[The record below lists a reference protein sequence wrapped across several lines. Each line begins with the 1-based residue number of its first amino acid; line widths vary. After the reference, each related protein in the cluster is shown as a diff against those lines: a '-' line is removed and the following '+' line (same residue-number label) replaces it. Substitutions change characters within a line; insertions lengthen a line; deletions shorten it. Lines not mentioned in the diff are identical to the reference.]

1 MTIDANDPWSCSM
14 DYKQFA
20 TRVADYDY
28 LYVGKIS
35 EELITSFFLPMG
47 INEISA
53 GELYSISGEPGNI
66 SLEKL

>member
-1 MTIDANDPWSCSM
+1 M